1 MARETI
7 GPYAS
12 EGEAADAAYR
22 ATRAAGEPHTIT
34 GLGATADAVAAWLV
48 VRGRIRECWL
58 EKKLAAPPTIAWP
71 LFWIS
76 PASGKTE
83 EAETNSVRDCGCT
96 VNAKGE
102 IVEPC
107 LAHFPQTAPKP
118 IFTAPPPTISEPG
131 PAWPVPTDETPRPKG
146 KKS

>member
-76 PASGKTE
+76 PASGKAE
-83 EAETNSVRDCGCT
+83 EAEQPPELSLV
-96 VNAKGE
+96 
-102 IVEPC
+102 
-107 LAHFPQTAPKP
+107 TASPEG
-118 IFTAPPPTISEPG
+118 TPTG
-131 PAWPVPTDETPRPKG
+131 PTPTTSRWPVPADETPRPKG
-146 KKS
+146 KKG